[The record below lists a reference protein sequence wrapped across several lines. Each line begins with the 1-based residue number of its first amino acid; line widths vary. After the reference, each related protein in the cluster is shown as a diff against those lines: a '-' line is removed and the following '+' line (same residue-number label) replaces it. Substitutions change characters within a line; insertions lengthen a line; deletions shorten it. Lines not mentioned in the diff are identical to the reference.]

1 MTGDPTAPTSGLVSC
16 MRNEAPFLLEWV
28 AYHSTL
34 GFDRIFVYTNACTD
48 GTDLMLERLQQM
60 GVVTHVHNPMTEG
73 LGPQASAMQHF
84 MSQDE
89 VQRLD
94 WVLHI
99 DADEFLNVR
108 LGQGSI
114 ADLLVV
120 ADTADV
126 MALMWRPFGNNGLT
140 RWTGGSVLE
149 TFTATQARPRAPNAQ
164 HKSLFRPSS
173 FGAAIDHMP
182 KEPLCKD
189 VRLINSAGMACEPH
203 ALFARHQSRY
213 RLPVEQLSWEN
224 AYINHYAVRSDDIF
238 LMKNVRGDGMGRVS
252 EKYFL
257 NSNFYRRQN
266 KNGGQDTSILQH
278 KDALNARLSEFMAD
292 PVLNFL
298 HTQSLEAFFRMRD
311 RVLTPERIEEWTVA
325 MAPVPPV

>member
-1 MTGDPTAPTSGLVSC
+1 MTGGSTTPTSGLVSC

-28 AYHSTL
+28 AYHSVL

-60 GVVTHVHNPMTEG
+60 GVLTHVRNPMSEG
-73 LGPQASAMQHF
+73 LGPQESAMQHF
-84 MSQDE
+84 LSLDD
-89 VQRLD
+89 VQQLD

-99 DADEFLNVR
+99 DADEFLNVQT
-108 LGQGSI
+108 GQGRVG
-114 ADLLVV
+114 DLLAV
-120 ADTADV
+120 AGDADV

-140 RWTGGSVLE
+140 RWSGGSVLE

-164 HKSLFRPSS
+164 HKSLFRPRS

-182 KEPLCKD
+182 KEPLSGD
-189 VRLINSAGMACEPH
+189 VRLVNSTGITCDPR
-203 ALFARHQSRY
+203 ALFSRHQARY
-213 RLPVEQLSWEN
+213 RLPVENLSWDN
-224 AYINHYAVRSDDIF
+224 AYINHYAIRSDDIF

-257 NSNFYRRQN
+257 NSKFYRRQN
-266 KNGGQDTSILQH
+266 KNGGQDTSIRRH
-278 KDALNARLSEFMAD
+278 KDALNARWAEFMAD

-298 HTQSLEAFFRMRD
+298 HTQSLEAFIRTRD
-311 RVLTPERIEEWTVA
+311 RVLTPEQIAEWTAPEPVA
-325 MAPVPPV
+325 QG